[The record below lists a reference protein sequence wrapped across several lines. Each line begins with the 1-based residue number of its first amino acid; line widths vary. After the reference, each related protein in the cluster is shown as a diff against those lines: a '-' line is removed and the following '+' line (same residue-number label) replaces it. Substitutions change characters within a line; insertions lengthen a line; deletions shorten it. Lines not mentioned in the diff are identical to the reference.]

1 MQILNNRTNN
11 RRNAETKDKQ
21 RKPVRK
27 GGYSHVP
34 KKLAVLFFLI
44 LLAFAYLS
52 IALFRISYNSE
63 ETYKKQVLSQ
73 LSYDSKTLPF
83 RRGNILDAN
92 GIGLAVSEKVYNLV
106 IDAKVIMTKES
117 YFEPTMQALAKAFP
131 ELDMKVIRQYVQDN
145 KDTSSYYVPL
155 KQLTVDQKLKF
166 TAQQTDEE
174 NEERHLIKGVWF
186 EEEYKRVYPNGTLAC
201 DVIGFTNAD
210 NNGLYGLEE
219 YYNETL
225 NGTTGREYGY
235 LNADSNLE
243 RTTKAAVD
251 GNTIVS
257 TIDVNIQKI
266 IEKYLLKFNEEHK
279 DEARKGNGAN
289 NLGCIIMEV
298 NTGKVLGM
306 ASYPNFDLNSPYDLS
321 AYFTEEEIAQM
332 KEDDVYLDTC
342 NGIWRNF
349 CISDTFEP
357 GSTFK
362 PFTVAMALE
371 NGIISSN
378 DTYTCEGVYSVGG
391 HEIHCNNG
399 RGHGTVTVSQA
410 ISKSCNVAMMKIAA
424 KVGAQIFSSEQSAYN
439 FGLKTNIDLS
449 GEART
454 VGLVFDES
462 MGSSDLATNS
472 FGQNFNATMIQMI
485 SGFSALVNG
494 GYYYEPHM
502 ISRIETTSG
511 AIVENIEPK
520 LLKQVISEETSDR
533 IISYCNQ
540 TVTSGTGKSARPA
553 GYAIGG
559 KTGTAQTLPRGNGE
573 YIVSF
578 LGYAPA
584 DDPQIAIYVVV
595 DRANVE
601 EQDNS
606 RLAQKIARNILTEVL
621 PYLNIYMTE
630 PLSPEEELE
639 LQQLKLENTYIPAQE
654 DENTGGE
661 QSGQEDQEPTE
672 DTEEVED
679 EGAGLTTN

>member
-1 MQILNNRTNN
+1 MKDRTNH
-11 RRNAETKDKQ
+11 RSEETKERRK
-21 RKPVRK
+21 KPVRRN
-27 GGYSHVP
+27 GYSHVQ
-34 KKLAVLFFLI
+34 KKLAVLFFII

-63 ETYKKQVLSQ
+63 EVYKKQVLSQ
-73 LSYDSKTLPF
+73 LAYDSKTLPF
-83 RRGNILDAN
+83 RRGNILDSN

-106 IDAKVIMTKES
+106 IDSKVIMSKES

-131 ELDMKVIRQYVQDN
+131 ELDMKTVRQYVQEH
-145 KDTSSYYVPL
+145 KETSSYYVPL
-155 KQLTVDQKLKF
+155 KQLTVDQKLQF
-166 TAQQTDEE
+166 TVQQTDED
-174 NEERHLIKGVWF
+174 NKERNLIKGVWF
-186 EEEYKRVYPNGTLAC
+186 EEEYKRIYPNGTLAC

-219 YYNETL
+219 YYNNIL

-257 TIDVNIQKI
+257 TIDVNVQKV

-279 DEARKGNGAN
+279 DEVRDGNGAN
-289 NLGCIIMEV
+289 NLGCIIMDV
-298 NTGKVLGM
+298 NTASILGM
-306 ASYPNFDLNSPYDLS
+306 ASYPNFNPNNPYDLS
-321 AYFTEEEIAQM
+321 AYYTQEEIAQM
-332 KEDDVYLDTC
+332 KEDDIFLDTC
-342 NGIWRNF
+342 NSIWRNF

-362 PFTVAMALE
+362 PFTVAMAIE
-371 NGIISSN
+371 NGIISLN
-378 DTYTCEGVYSVGG
+378 DTFTCDGVYSVGG

-399 RGHGTVTVSQA
+399 KGHGTVTVSSA
-410 ISKSCNVAMMKIAA
+410 ISKSCNIAMMKIAA
-424 KVGAQIFSSEQSAYN
+424 KVGATTFSSEQSAYN

-462 MGSSDLATNS
+462 MGVSDLATNS

-502 ISRIETTSG
+502 VSRIETTSG

-520 LLKQVISEETSDR
+520 LLKQIISEQTSEK
-533 IISYCNQ
+533 IIEYCNE

-578 LGYAPA
+578 MGYAPA
-584 DDPQIAIYVVV
+584 EDPQIAIYVVV

-601 EQDNS
+601 KQDNS
-606 RLAQKIARNILTEVL
+606 RLAQGIARNILTEVL

-630 PLSPEEELE
+630 PLTAEEELE
-639 LQQLKLENTYIPAQE
+639 LQQLKLENTYIPSQDEESAQE
-654 DENTGGE
+654 DGASQAE
-661 QSGQEDQEPTE
+661 QFTSESN
-672 DTEEVED
+672 EEVED
-679 EGAGLTTN
+679 TGAGLTTN

>member
-1 MQILNNRTNN
+1 MQILRNRSEV
-11 RRNAETKDKQ
+11 AETKDR
-21 RKPVRK
+21 RKKPSRK
-27 GGYSHVP
+27 GAYAHVP
-34 KKLAVLFFLI
+34 KKLAVLFFFI
-44 LLAFAYLS
+44 LLAFMYLS
-52 IALFRISYNSE
+52 FVLFRISYDSE

-83 RRGNILDAN
+83 RRGDILDAN

-106 IDAKVIMTKES
+106 IDSKVIMTKES
-117 YFEPTMQALAKAFP
+117 YFEPTMQALAKAYP
-131 ELDMKVIRQYVQDN
+131 ELDMKVVRQYVQDH
-145 KDTSSYYVPL
+145 KDNSSYYVPL
-155 KQLTVDQKLKF
+155 KQLTIEQKLKF
-166 TAQQTDEE
+166 TSQQTDEE

-186 EEEYKRVYPNGTLAC
+186 EEEYKRVYPGGTLAC

-210 NNGLYGLEE
+210 NNGMYGLEE
-219 YYNETL
+219 YYNNIL

-257 TIDVNIQKI
+257 TLDVNIQKI
-266 IEKYLLKFNEEHK
+266 IEKYLLKFNDEHK
-279 DEARKGNGAN
+279 NEARKGNGAN
-289 NLGCIIMEV
+289 NTGCIIMEID
-298 NTGKVLGM
+298 TGRVLGM
-306 ASYPNFDLNSPYDLS
+306 GSYPNFNLNSPYDLS
-321 AYFTEEEIAQM
+321 AYFTEQEIA
-332 KEDDVYLDTC
+332 KLREDNLFLDTC
-342 NGIWRNF
+342 NSYWRNF
-349 CISDTFEP
+349 CISDTYEP

-362 PFTVAMALE
+362 PFTVAMAIE
-371 NGIISSN
+371 NGIINKN
-378 DTYTCEGVYSVGG
+378 DTYTCEGVYTVGG

-399 RGHGTVTVSQA
+399 RGHGTVTVKEA
-410 ISKSCNVAMMKIAA
+410 IAKSCNVAMMKMAA
-424 KVGAQIFSSEQSAYN
+424 KIGATTFSTEQSAYN

-454 VGLVFDES
+454 VGLVFDET

-502 ISRIETTSG
+502 ISRIETTTG

-520 LLKQVISEETSDR
+520 LLKQIVSEETSAK
-533 IISYCNQ
+533 IVEYCNA
-540 TVTSGTGKSARPA
+540 TVTDGTGKSARPA

-584 DDPQIAIYVVV
+584 ENPKIAIYVVV

-606 RLAQKIARNILTEVL
+606 RLAQGIARNILTEVL

-630 PLSPEEELE
+630 PLSAEEELE
-639 LQQLKLENTYIPAQE
+639 LQQLKLENTYVPSE
-654 DENTGGE
+654 EETEDGPGESVDENT
-661 QSGQEDQEPTE
+661 
-672 DTEEVED
+672 D
-679 EGAGLTTN
+679 EGTDE

>member
-1 MQILNNRTNN
+1 MQILKDRTNY
-11 RRNAETKDKQ
+11 RNEEVKEK
-21 RKPVRK
+21 RKKPIRK
-27 GGYSHVP
+27 NAYSHVP
-34 KKLAVLFFLI
+34 KKLAVLFFII

-52 IALFRISYNSE
+52 IALFRISNNNE

-73 LSYDSKTLPF
+73 LAYDSKTLPF

-106 IDAKVIMTKES
+106 IDSKVIMSKNS

-131 ELDMKVIRQYVQDN
+131 ELDMKTVRQYVQDHKEN
-145 KDTSSYYVPL
+145 SSYYVPL
-155 KQLTVDQKLKF
+155 KQLTVEQKLKF
-166 TAQQTDEE
+166 TSQQTDEE
-174 NEERHLIKGVWF
+174 NEERNLIKGVWF
-186 EEEYKRVYPNGTLAC
+186 EEEYKRIYPNGTLAC
-201 DVIGFTNAD
+201 DVVGFTNAD
-210 NNGLYGLEE
+210 NNGMYGLEE
-219 YYNETL
+219 YYNNIL

-235 LNADSNLE
+235 LNADSNLQ

-266 IEKYLLKFNEEHK
+266 IEKYLLQFNEEHK
-279 DEARKGNGAN
+279 DEVKKGNGAN

-298 NTGKVLGM
+298 NTGNILGM
-306 ASYPNFDLNSPYDLS
+306 ASYPNFNLNTPYDLS
-321 AYFTEEEIAQM
+321 AYFSEEEIAQM
-332 KEDDVYLDTC
+332 KEDDVFLDTC
-342 NGIWRNF
+342 NSIWRNF

-362 PFTVAMALE
+362 PFTVAMAIE
-371 NGIISSN
+371 NGVIGLN
-378 DTYTCEGVYSVGG
+378 ETYTCDGVYTVGG

-399 RGHGTVTVSQA
+399 KGHGTVTVSQA

-424 KVGAQIFSSEQSAYN
+424 KIGATTFSTEQSAYN
-439 FGLKTNIDLS
+439 FGLKTNIDLA

-511 AIVENIEPK
+511 AIVKNMEPK
-520 LLKQVISEETSDR
+520 LLKQIVSENTSDK
-533 IISYCNQ
+533 IIKYCNE
-540 TVTSGTGKSARPA
+540 TVKSGTGKSARPA

-578 LGYAPA
+578 MGYAPA

-601 EQDNS
+601 KQDNS
-606 RLAQKIARNILTEVL
+606 RLAQGIARSILTEVL
-621 PYLNIYMTE
+621 PYLHIYMTE
-630 PLSPEEELE
+630 PLSAEEEQE
-639 LQQLKLENTYIPAQE
+639 LLQLKLENTYVPEEGTDEPGDESQNQE
-654 DENTGGE
+654 AASTEE
-661 QSGQEDQEPTE
+661 TE
-672 DTEEVED
+672 DVED
-679 EGAGLTTN
+679 TGAGLTTN